1 MNKLKALVAST
12 VFCAALTTQVAA
24 EQIEI
29 AGQIAPIAALVPIGG
44 NTNLNWNK
52 LIVDGAD
59 ATTIALADATP
70 VAKFFIN
77 TNMPKWNVYMAF
89 ANGGRLLNN
98 VGKGA
103 DVTAGDGTFPAF
115 DVAGLVFD
123 QFLKA
128 EDDGGLLLAP
138 GVIADYDVT
147 DDGIPLDEATLGN
160 LQSFTS
166 MLNTATY
173 CATAAAPTVAVACA
187 LTNNW
192 INGTDVNSF
201 GVDVKVAWNK
211 LDGDGRVKPKLAGTY
226 SEIIYVTLA
235 TSY

>member
-1 MNKLKALVAST
+1 MNKLKTLVAGSAL
-12 VFCAALTTQVAA
+12 CAVLSTQVAA

-29 AGQIAPIAALVPIGG
+29 AGQIPPIAALVPIGG
-44 NTNLNWNK
+44 NTNLNWNN
-52 LIVDGAD
+52 LFVDGAD
-59 ATTIALADATP
+59 AATPPTVANCTP

-98 VGKGA
+98 VGKGV
-103 DVTAGDGTFPAF
+103 DVTAADGTYPAF
-115 DVAGLVFD
+115 DAAGLVFD
-123 QFLKA
+123 QYLNA
-128 EDDGGLLLAP
+128 EDDDGNLLGNNGNATND
-138 GVIADYDVT
+138 IT
-147 DDGIPLDEATLGN
+147 TDGIPLVATTLAN

-166 MLNTATY
+166 MLNGAAY
-173 CATAAAPTVAVACA
+173 CDDGAANIACA

-192 INGTDVNSF
+192 INGTDVNAV
-201 GVDVKVAWNK
+201 GVDIKVAWNS
-211 LDGDGRVKPKLAGTY
+211 LNAAGRERPKLAGTY